1 MQVTRDSAPQV
12 VVEGQSREEN
22 RWRIATLVVLGLTV
36 FACVCFGGILTV
48 NSMQLGGIGA
58 DNPSPTATKRG
69 QVFAATWTPTPTDTA
84 SPTAPP
90 RPTATDTATP
100 TQTPTPTNTPIP
112 PTATSTR
119 PPPTKT
125 PTRRPPTSTP
135 RPRPTNTPVPP
146 PGGFSLRITSVRTYP
161 NCCSLGVFGTIRN
174 SGGGLMGGVN
184 VRVIPAGGNTG
195 LQTTSS
201 GGFIGG
207 GSDRN
212 YEFSNAS
219 GMGAG
224 TYTVVAVDA
233 LGQAVSPSR
242 QITVCGMG
250 NASCAQWVAVD
261 FQQN

>member
-1 MQVTRDSAPQV
+1 VQVTRSSAPQV
-12 VVEGQSREEN
+12 VVEEQSMEEN

-36 FACVCFGGILTV
+36 FACICFGGVLTA
-48 NSMQLGGIGA
+48 NSMQFGAAGA
-58 DNPSPTATKRG
+58 DSPTPKPTKSG

-100 TQTPTPTNTPIP
+100 TETPTPTNTSIP
-112 PTATSTR
+112 PTATNTPR
-119 PPPTKT
+119 PPTKT
-125 PTRRPPTSTP
+125 PTRRPPTNTP

-146 PGGFSLRITSVRTYP
+146 PGGFPLRITSVRTYP
-161 NCCSLGVFGTIRN
+161 NCCSLGVFGTIRTN
-174 SGGGLMGGVN
+174 GSGLMGGVN
-184 VRVIPAGGNTG
+184 VRVIPVGSSTG
-195 LQTTSS
+195 LQTTSA

-207 GSDRN
+207 GTDRN
-212 YEFSNAS
+212 YEISNAS

-233 LGQAVSPSR
+233 FGTAVSPAT
-242 QITVCGMG
+242 QVTVCGMG
-250 NASCAQWVAVD
+250 SASCAQWIAVD